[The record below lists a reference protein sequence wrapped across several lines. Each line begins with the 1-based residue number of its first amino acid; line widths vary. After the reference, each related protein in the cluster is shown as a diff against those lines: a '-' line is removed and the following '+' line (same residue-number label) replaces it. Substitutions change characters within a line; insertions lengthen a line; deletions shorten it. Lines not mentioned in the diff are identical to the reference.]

1 MKMCLGNISFFF
13 TKTNISFIFSRAISI
28 QCYSY
33 PVWWA
38 ASLPLIFRF
47 LLQINILSSFSI
59 WVRRPFP
66 TAHHAA
72 TILMPDKYWSL
83 SAFAPLSIG
92 MPSLAR
98 HSKHPGK
105 ICWGVE
111 QRNKGE
117 KETQMESWLARKRMS
132 PPHLNAANC
141 KRIPYTTFKL
151 GSLWLWE

>member
-1 MKMCLGNISFFF
+1 MSGKYFLFLYKDKYFLYLFKSNFYSVLFKPSVVGSKPPSYFPLSFTDKYFEQF
-13 TKTNISFIFSRAISI
+13 LNLSEKTFPYCPPC
-28 QCYSY
+28 CY
-33 PVWWA
+33 
-38 ASLPLIFRF
+38 
-47 LLQINILSSFSI
+47 N
-59 WVRRPFP
+59 
-66 TAHHAA
+66 
-72 TILMPDKYWSL
+72 LMPNKYWSL
-83 SAFAPLSIG
+83 SAFTLLSIG
-92 MPSLAR
+92 MPSLAQ

-151 GSLWLWE
+151 GSL